1 MSNPITTSLP
11 AYVEQNKTDLIAK
24 SVLDG
29 RTVGYVNLLTEV
41 VGPTSLNLVDTDVV
55 LQDGS
60 DCGFND
66 AGTTTLSQRVLT
78 PAILKVNTTFCPKN
92 LLKTYAQYQVKVG
105 AGRETLP
112 FEDKFTQGIVDG
124 VKAQIEKLIW
134 TGKATETAQ
143 FDGYLTILESAAN
156 VIKGTATGASKKIE
170 EAILKLPA
178 EIIEKEDTVLFVG
191 EDLYREY
198 ILDLVKANLYH
209 YEPSYGQGVYVAPGT
224 NIRII
229 SVNGL
234 NGSGKVVGGRLSNF
248 YYGVDMANDEEVFDL
263 WWSKDDQ
270 IFKLAINFAAG
281 AQIAYPEEVVVISD
295 AA

>member
-1 MSNPITTSLP
+1 MSNPIVTSLP
-11 AYVEQNKTDLIAK
+11 SYVEQHKTDLIAK
-24 SVLDG
+24 SVLTG
-29 RTVGYVNLLTEV
+29 RTVEYVNLLTEV

-92 LLKTYAQYQVKVG
+92 LLKTYAQYEVKIG

-112 FEDKFTQGIVDG
+112 FEEKFTQGIVDG
-124 VKAQIEKLIW
+124 VKADIEKLIW
-134 TGKATETAQ
+134 QGNSTNTAE
-143 FDGYLTILESAAN
+143 FDGYLTILDAATDK
-156 VIKGTATGASKKIE
+156 ITATATGASKKIE
-170 EAILKLPA
+170 AAVLALPA
-178 EIIEKEDTVLFVG
+178 EIIEKDDTVIFVG
-191 EDLYREY
+191 EDTYRQW
-198 ILDLVKANLYH
+198 ILDLVASNLYH
-209 YEPSYGQGVYVAPGT
+209 YDAQYGNAVYPYPGT
-224 NIRII
+224 NIRVI

-234 NGSGKVVGGRLSNF
+234 NGTGKVVGGRLSNF
-248 YYGVDMANDEEVFDL
+248 YYGVDMANDDETWDL
-263 WWSKDDQ
+263 WFSKDDQ

-281 AQIAYPEEVVVISD
+281 AQIAYPDQVVVVSD